1 MKTIECLYRIELSE
15 KEINIIV
22 NALHVEYMTIKNTKP
37 ENQEESRKA
46 YNRMQPIRELRNDL
60 ANLINRSFMGEDA

>member
-1 MKTIECLYRIELSE
+1 MKTIECLHRIELSE

-22 NALHVEYMTIKNTKP
+22 NALHVEYMTIKNTKQ
-37 ENQEESRKA
+37 ENQVESRKA

-60 ANLINRSFMGEDA
+60 ASLINRSFMGEDA